1 MAMNAW
7 IRASLTLV
15 AAAAVGALLW
25 TASQFDLHTTG
36 GYWAAM
42 GVIAGGGLLLGL
54 AQRSA
59 GAGTRSMWLVA
70 LVPVTVF
77 GLWVIVVAQ
86 PHGNTFR
93 HHLRSWDSDL
103 GIGSAVHDLGQWNGV
118 VALGI
123 GLVLGLALAFVP
135 LRPEIVET
143 TALAPEQ
150 RAFAEPVTDR
160 YEDET
165 EVVPVGARRD
175 YDETT
180 SSAGST
186 AGARHANRSHT

>member
-15 AAAAVGALLW
+15 AAAAAGALLW

-54 AQRSA
+54 AQRSG
-59 GAGTRSMWLVA
+59 GAGSRAMWLVA
-70 LVPVTVF
+70 AVPVTVF
-77 GLWVIVVAQ
+77 GLWVIDVAQ

-93 HHLRSWDSDL
+93 HHVRLWDSDL
-103 GIGSAVHDLGQWNGV
+103 SIGSAVHDIGRWNGV

-123 GLVLGLALAFVP
+123 GLVVGLALAFVP
-135 LRPEIVET
+135 VR
-143 TALAPEQ
+143 TAVIEPPAAAEE
-150 RAFAEPVTDR
+150 RRFAEPVPEPT
-160 YEDET
+160 EGET
-165 EVVPVGARRD
+165 EIVPVGAPRD
-175 YDETT
+175 
-180 SSAGST
+180 
-186 AGARHANRSHT
+186 